1 MLKLFSFQLGIENIF
16 QPNTNL
22 SKMISDSSIHVTSI
36 LQNVKLEIDEEG
48 TLAATDTGFWTFF
61 F

>member
-48 TLAATDTGFWTFF
+48 TLAATDTGF
-61 F
+61 